1 MTRLSRTGAPRMI
14 LAAIPAAV
22 MLFALSQGAS
32 AQALAD
38 QSVEERLN
46 TLMRVIGEQQKQIN
60 SLEQQVTN
68 LEMSQRGRG
77 MPGVGAPA
85 DSAAVAEQPGAD
97 GLPVPL
103 PPLAQVNPGT
113 PAPGGGT
120 GTATGVPV
128 TPPVPENSSGGGLPA
143 ATDGTGAVGQSQKEA
158 QPVRTQ
164 SEDAVVQSQ
173 QHTPLFDHKLTFD
186 WGISDTYYDRRQLQ
200 LSGFLALDA
209 IFLGNI
215 NLGETK
221 SHQVMA
227 DLDTR
232 YGISDRLSVDV
243 DVPYIYRH
251 SNFIV
256 GGAGGAASTLSDASA
271 NSSDIGD
278 VNFGVYYEFLKETN
292 NLPDLVGS
300 LRIKTPSGSS
310 PFGIKL
316 QQVDA
321 DNTNLVAPDK
331 LPTGTGFWN
340 ITAGLSALKTY
351 DPVVLFGSV
360 SYTYNIAR
368 SFSDISSV
376 IGQTEPATVK
386 LGDVIQFGGGA
397 ALAFSDKD
405 SASVSYT
412 MALEPES
419 QTKAPGGT
427 YSKVPGSE
435 TTASAITF
443 GLNHVVNKHLTINGS
458 VSVGLTPDTP
468 NFVVGVRFP
477 YTF

>member
-1 MTRLSRTGAPRMI
+1 MA

-22 MLFALSQGAS
+22 LLFAFAQGAN
-32 AQALAD
+32 AQALAG
-38 QSVEERLN
+38 QSVEDRLN
-46 TLMRVIGEQQKQIN
+46 TLMRVVDEQQRQIH
-60 SLEQQVTN
+60 SLERQVTD
-68 LEMSQRGRG
+68 LEMAQRGRG
-77 MPGVGAPA
+77 VPGYGAPA
-85 DSAAVAEQPGAD
+85 GSEAVAEQPGAD

-103 PPLAQVNPGT
+103 PPLAQVNPGV
-113 PAPGGGT
+113 PAPGGNT

-128 TPPVPENSSGGGLPA
+128 NPPTPDGGNAGNSAGGLPA
-143 ATDGTGAVGQSQKEA
+143 ATDGSGAIGQTQKAAE
-158 QPVRTQ
+158 PVRTQ
-164 SEDAVVQSQ
+164 AEEAVVQRE
-173 QHTPLFDHKLTFD
+173 HAPLFDHKLTLD

-232 YGISDRLSVDV
+232 YGLTDRMSIDV

-256 GGAGGAASTLSDASA
+256 GGAGGAANTLSDASVNGSA
-271 NSSDIGD
+271 IGD
-278 VNFGVYYEFLKETN
+278 VNFGIYYQFLKETN
-292 NLPDLVGS
+292 SLPDVVGS
-300 LRIKTPSGSS
+300 LRIKAPTGTS
-310 PFGIKL
+310 PFGEKL
-316 QQVDA
+316 VQLDA
-321 DNTNLVAPDK
+321 NNTNLVAPSK

-340 ITAGLSALKTY
+340 ITAGVSLLKTY
-351 DPVVLFGSV
+351 DPVVLFGSM

-368 SFSDISSV
+368 SFADISSV
-376 IGQTEPATVK
+376 QGQTEPATVK
-386 LGDVIQFGGGA
+386 LGDIVQFGGGV

-405 SASVSYT
+405 SASISYT

-419 QTKAPGGT
+419 KTRAPGGSYT
-427 YSKVPGSE
+427 KVPGSE
-435 TTASAITF
+435 TTAAALNF

-458 VSVGLTPDTP
+458 VSVGLTPDAP

>member
-1 MTRLSRTGAPRMI
+1 MA

-32 AQALAD
+32 AQALAG
-38 QSVEERLN
+38 QSVEDRLN
-46 TLMRVIGEQQKQIN
+46 TLMRVVDEQQRQIH
-60 SLEQQVTN
+60 SLERQVTN
-68 LEMSQRGRG
+68 LEMAQRGRG
-77 MPGVGAPA
+77 MPGYGAPA
-85 DSAAVAEQPGAD
+85 GSEAVAEQPGAD

-103 PPLAQVNPGT
+103 PPLAQINPGA
-113 PAPGGGT
+113 PAPGGNT

-128 TPPVPENSSGGGLPA
+128 NPPPPESGNASNTAGGLPA
-143 ATDGTGAVGQSQKEA
+143 ATDGSGAIGQTQKAAE
-158 QPVRTQ
+158 PVRTQ
-164 SEDAVVQSQ
+164 AEEAVVQRE
-173 QHTPLFDHKLTFD
+173 HAPLFDHKLTMD

-232 YGISDRLSVDV
+232 YGLTDRMSIDV

-256 GGAGGAASTLSDASA
+256 GGAGGAASTLSDASV
-271 NSSDIGD
+271 NGSDIGD
-278 VNFGVYYEFLKETN
+278 VNFGIYYQFLKETN
-292 NLPDLVGS
+292 SLPDVVGS
-300 LRIKTPSGSS
+300 LRIKAPTGSS
-310 PFGIKL
+310 PFGDKL
-316 QQVDA
+316 IQVDN
-321 DNTNLVAPDK
+321 DNTNLVAPSK

-340 ITAGLSALKTY
+340 ITAGISLLKTY
-351 DPVVLFGSV
+351 DPVVLFGSL

-368 SFSDISSV
+368 SFADISSV
-376 IGQTEPATVK
+376 QGQTQPATVK
-386 LGDVIQFGGGA
+386 LGDIVQFGGGV

-405 SASVSYT
+405 SASISYT

-419 QTKAPGGT
+419 KTRAPGGS
-427 YSKVPGSE
+427 YEKVPGSE
-435 TTASAITF
+435 TTAAALNF

-458 VSVGLTPDTP
+458 VSVGLTPDAP